1 MIDCNSVVDR
11 AMPARLAF
19 IFLGA
24 LNMKNSALWLA
35 LLTMCASLSV
45 SAADLT
51 RAEVEQRLAS
61 ADKTHVADLKRKDLT
76 ELDLSGLDF
85 RKADLWGSDM
95 RRANF
100 SNSNL
105 SGLVLDLTV
114 MSKINLSGADL
125 SKASVFGVHLGGA
138 NLSHTNL
145 TGSRFIATLDRSDLS
160 YANLSNVDWGVDMKN
175 QSMGLMRASMNYVN
189 LTGANLTDANLD
201 RALLRYANFKDS
213 VLKNANLFGVDLSGA
228 DFSNADLTNA
238 NLTGTTLEETN
249 FAGANLTG
257 TRFAGIKDKNRLKG
271 LSESKNLDKA
281 IFE

>member
-1 MIDCNSVVDR
+1 MKLFAYCLGVV
-11 AMPARLAF
+11 A
-19 IFLGA
+19 
-24 LNMKNSALWLA
+24 
-35 LLTMCASLSV
+35 TCACCSV

-51 RAEVEQRLAS
+51 RAEVEQRLAT
-61 ADKTHVADLKRKDLT
+61 ADKNHVADLKRKDLT

-85 RKADLWGSDM
+85 RQANLWGSDM

-100 SNSNL
+100 SHSNL

-114 MSKINLSGADL
+114 MSKINLSNADL
-125 SKASVFGVHLGGA
+125 SNTSVFGVHLGGA
-138 NLSHTNL
+138 NLSHANL

-189 LTGANLTDANLD
+189 LTGANLTNANLD
-201 RALLRYANFKDS
+201 RALLRYANFSGS

-228 DFSNADLTNA
+228 DFSHADLTNA
-238 NLTGTTLEETN
+238 NLTGTTLEATN

-257 TRFAGIKDKNRLKG
+257 THFAGIKDKTKLLG
-271 LSESKNLDKA
+271 ISESKHLEAA
-281 IFE
+281 IFD